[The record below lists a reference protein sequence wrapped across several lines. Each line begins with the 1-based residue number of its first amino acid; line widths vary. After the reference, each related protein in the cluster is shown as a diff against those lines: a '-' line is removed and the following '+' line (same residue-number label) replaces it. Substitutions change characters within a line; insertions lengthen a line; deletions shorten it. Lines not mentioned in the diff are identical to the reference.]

1 MLDVLRNRAFRIY
14 WTGQA
19 ISLVGTWMQAMAQGW
34 VVTSRTSSAAVLGAL
49 NMASTLPMLLLGL
62 KAGELA
68 DRVDKR
74 KLLMATQAV
83 LGLLALGTSLLLF
96 AGSLEVWHLF
106 VLALLVGIT
115 MAFEMPVSQAFAP
128 ELVEPA
134 HIPRAVGLMQSIFHG
149 SRLVG
154 PALAAVCIEA
164 WGDGSAFLANAL
176 SFLAVIVSLLLIRPR
191 TGAPATPR
199 RPPGG
204 GGFREGIRFVSSSVQ
219 LRALW
224 SLQVL
229 MLLFVSPFIIVLMPF
244 YVRHVLEA
252 DASAMGQLMSVGGAG
267 SLAGSVLITVLAASR
282 WRARLWAG
290 IAGLSVTLAAMA
302 WVHALPLAA
311 ALVAVNSFSISMLMG
326 TIMQTAQQQVPGE
339 LRGRVM
345 GLFGMTFTGVLP
357 LSGLL
362 LSALADQ
369 VGLPPVMGV
378 CSVLFLVGGA
388 VVLVVMERTLQR
400 EISPS

>member
-1 MLDVLRNRAFRIY
+1 VFDVFKNRAFRIY

-49 NMASTLPMLLLGL
+49 NIASTLPILLLGL

-83 LGLLALGTSLLLF
+83 LGLLALGASLLLF
-96 AGSLEVWHLF
+96 SGQLEVWHLF
-106 VLALLVGIT
+106 VMAVLVGIT

-154 PALAAVCIEA
+154 PALAAVCIDA
-164 WGDGSAFLANAL
+164 WGEGSAFLANAV

-191 TGAPATPR
+191 AGAPATPR
-199 RPPGG
+199 PKAA
-204 GGFREGIRFVSSSVQ
+204 GGFRDGIRFVFSSAQ

-229 MLLFVSPFIIVLMPF
+229 MLLFVSPFIIVLMPS

-267 SLAGSVLITVLAASR
+267 SLAGSVLITVLAGTR

-290 IAGLSVTLAAMA
+290 IAGLSASLAAMA

-326 TIMQTAQQQVPGE
+326 TVMQTAQQQVPGE

-378 CSVLFLVGGA
+378 CAVLFLAGGA
-388 VVLVVMERTLQR
+388 GVLAVMERTLRR